1 MEKNKTRTAGKKGLK
16 LIIYMLNDLEHFR
29 NIVVNDGTCEDRSQ
43 IKFFMCLR
51 FMCFSLM
58 KNGNVMGF
66 RGYRFFSPKSSNAKN
81 STLGTSEANFG
92 GKKRV

>member
-1 MEKNKTRTAGKKGLK
+1 
-16 LIIYMLNDLEHFR
+16 
-29 NIVVNDGTCEDRSQ
+29 
-43 IKFFMCLR
+43 
-51 FMCFSLM
+51 M

-92 GKKRV
+92 GKKPRIILREVRYSYSIQNFSQLHLAVLEKIAILLVLLFLVIAAILNSQPD